1 VGGRHK
7 QKQATQEAATQQ
19 KETQKGTDLL
29 VATVSEFQRST
40 AEGGLGMG
48 EEVHSLALAVSI
60 QRKMVFWKREVGISS
75 GCGDG
80 TEHRVGGGMGRR

>member
-1 VGGRHK
+1 
-7 QKQATQEAATQQ
+7 
-19 KETQKGTDLL
+19 LL

-60 QRKMVFWKREVGISS
+60 QRKMVLLKREVGGGS

-80 TEHRVGGGMGRR
+80 TY